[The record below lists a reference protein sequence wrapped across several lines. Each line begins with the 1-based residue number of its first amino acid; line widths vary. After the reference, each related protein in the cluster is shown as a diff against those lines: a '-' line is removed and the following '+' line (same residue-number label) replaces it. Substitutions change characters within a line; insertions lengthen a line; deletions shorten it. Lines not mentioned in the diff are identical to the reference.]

1 MTYDEDRRDD
11 PDQDALIIR
20 DTATSANR
28 QHDEG
33 AVSRKLIAQ
42 RRLAV
47 RSIFLAYEPQI
58 ELQDALDEMLEG
70 AATLREAGLPQPAVH
85 LLADSFSG
93 KSTGARS
100 YVSRVTDRCDYGPDH
115 VPVVYAKLDTD
126 GTVGSLATDILIAL
140 GEPRPNALTPERR
153 WLRAREALREHEVS
167 LLILDEFQRAGRRPT
182 ISPVIAGKILDIMD
196 DGDCACA
203 FLGKK
208 NAINVFN
215 SCPDLKNRLDAPVY
229 MPPLRWTTDRTSFIA
244 FADAFDSALVKAEV
258 TRFKSGL
265 GEEETAQLLLEASN
279 GLIGQFSRIIETAVI
294 MITRD
299 GHDAITRQ
307 DLEDAVQEWA
317 IGNDRID
324 YNPFI
329 RTTEGNN
336 RSKKHSS
343 AGTGSMRHIQS
354 DSQDGP
360 TENDREIVD
369 NDGPDE
375 S

>member
-1 MTYDEDRRDD
+1 MNYDAELRDD
-11 PDQDALIIR
+11 PDQDTSVIR
-20 DTATSANR
+20 DTATSPDR
-28 QHDEG
+28 RHDKS
-33 AVSRKLIAQ
+33 AISRKLIAQ

-47 RSIFLAYEPQI
+47 RSIFLPYDPQI
-58 ELQDALDEMLEG
+58 ELEDALDEMLEG

-93 KSTGARS
+93 KSTAARA
-100 YVSRVTDRCDYGPDH
+100 YVSHVSDRCEH
-115 VPVVYAKLDTD
+115 KTTQVPVVYAKLDTD

-153 WLRAREALREHEVS
+153 WLRAREALRKHEVS

-196 DGDCACA
+196 DGNCACA
-203 FLGKK
+203 FLGKN

-215 SCPDLKNRLDAPVY
+215 ACPDLKNRLDAPVR
-229 MPPLRWTTDRTSFIA
+229 MPPLRWTTDRSSFMA
-244 FADAFDSALVKAEV
+244 FADAFDDALVKAGV
-258 TRFKSGL
+258 TKFKSGL

-299 GHDAITRQ
+299 GNDAITRQ

-317 IGNDRID
+317 IGNDRIS
-324 YNPFI
+324 YNPFTRQI
-329 RTTEGNN
+329 GTSCK
-336 RSKKHSS
+336 SKKLKSPDDNGS
-343 AGTGSMRHIQS
+343 EYTGSDSNAGTSKNQL
-354 DSQDGP
+354 DLDDDDGC
-360 TENDREIVD
+360 NA
-369 NDGPDE
+369 
-375 S
+375 